1 MSLIQK
7 ELESLKLHLN
17 KMFILVISQI
27 ENSQKAFISGD
38 KQLSESIK
46 ENEIIVNEIEVN
58 IDSECENVIALFNP
72 VAADLRFVLSCLKI
86 NSFLERI
93 GDAASGLAKF
103 VNRNDI
109 EDYKEYLEITQAN
122 QMFEQSKLMLM
133 LTFKAFQNDDSVTAR
148 GVFKLN
154 KILDNYNSTAR
165 SSISLN
171 IKSNPE
177 KAEMAIIFLS
187 AIRKL
192 SRVGDQTTNIS
203 EEIIFYLEANNIR
216 HKGLTS

>member
-7 ELESLKLHLN
+7 ELESLKLHIN

-86 NSFLERI
+86 NSF
-93 GDAASGLAKF
+93 
-103 VNRNDI
+103 
-109 EDYKEYLEITQAN
+109 
-122 QMFEQSKLMLM
+122 
-133 LTFKAFQNDDSVTAR
+133 
-148 GVFKLN
+148 
-154 KILDNYNSTAR
+154 
-165 SSISLN
+165 
-171 IKSNPE
+171 
-177 KAEMAIIFLS
+177 
-187 AIRKL
+187 
-192 SRVGDQTTNIS
+192 
-203 EEIIFYLEANNIR
+203 
-216 HKGLTS
+216 